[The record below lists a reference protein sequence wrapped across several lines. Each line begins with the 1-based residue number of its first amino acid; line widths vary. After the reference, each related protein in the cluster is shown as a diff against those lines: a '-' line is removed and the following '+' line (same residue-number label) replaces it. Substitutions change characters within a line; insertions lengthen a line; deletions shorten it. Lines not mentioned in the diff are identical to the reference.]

1 MKKRI
6 LTGITTTGTPHIG
19 NYLGAIKPAL
29 ELAKDYDES
38 FYFLADYHAIIKNS
52 KSDEVSNSVKHV
64 ALAWLSS
71 GLDPNKSFF
80 YRQSDVHEILELSW
94 ILNCVT
100 AKGLMN
106 RSHAYKAATSINT
119 DDEDKGITMGLF
131 SYPVLM
137 AADILMFNA
146 THVPVGA
153 DQIQH
158 IEMTRDIAG
167 RFNHL
172 YKKTFVLPEAIIQ
185 SSKETVP
192 GLDGQKMSK
201 SYGNIIPL
209 LSTEKQLK
217 KSISKIVTNSLEPGD
232 PKDSSNCTVFALYKY
247 FATKQMIDELKDDYK
262 NGISWGDAKNKLF
275 EVVNNTV
282 RPIRESYETL
292 LEDRD
297 LINDLLSDGSNKV
310 RPIAKELLDSIRS
323 SVGIN
328 KISDIRTW
336 TDKEMFIQFGD
347 SGLRIAKLARA
358 EDNRP
363 VKSYKKRKSI
373 SSETTFNNDIS
384 SLDTLSNILWKVSL
398 ATSDRCKSLNLAGY
412 TITLKLKTS
421 NFKTITRR
429 RTLPQVT
436 QLADTIFN
444 TCLTLLEGEAKDQ
457 KFRLIGV
464 SLSNLSKPLGDH
476 GILLDPMA
484 LKRGKAERVTD
495 SIRSKYGRNSLIK
508 GRQFKL

>member
-80 YRQSDVHEILELSW
+80 YRQSDVPEILELSW

-209 LSTEKQLK
+209 LST
-217 KSISKIVTNSLEPGD
+217 
-232 PKDSSNCTVFALYKY
+232 
-247 FATKQMIDELKDDYK
+247 
-262 NGISWGDAKNKLF
+262 
-275 EVVNNTV
+275 
-282 RPIRESYETL
+282 
-292 LEDRD
+292 
-297 LINDLLSDGSNKV
+297 
-310 RPIAKELLDSIRS
+310 
-323 SVGIN
+323 
-328 KISDIRTW
+328 
-336 TDKEMFIQFGD
+336 
-347 SGLRIAKLARA
+347 
-358 EDNRP
+358 
-363 VKSYKKRKSI
+363 
-373 SSETTFNNDIS
+373 
-384 SLDTLSNILWKVSL
+384 
-398 ATSDRCKSLNLAGY
+398 
-412 TITLKLKTS
+412 
-421 NFKTITRR
+421 
-429 RTLPQVT
+429 
-436 QLADTIFN
+436 
-444 TCLTLLEGEAKDQ
+444 
-457 KFRLIGV
+457 
-464 SLSNLSKPLGDH
+464 
-476 GILLDPMA
+476 
-484 LKRGKAERVTD
+484 
-495 SIRSKYGRNSLIK
+495 
-508 GRQFKL
+508 

>member
-29 ELAKDYDES
+29 ELAKEYDES

-52 KSDEVSNSVKHV
+52 KSTEVTDSVKNV
-64 ALAWLSS
+64 ALAWLAS
-71 GLDPNKSFF
+71 GLNPNKSFF
-80 YRQSDVHEILELSW
+80 YRQSDVPEILELSW
-94 ILNCVT
+94 VLNCVT

-106 RSHAYKAATSINT
+106 RSHAYKAATTLNK

-131 SYPVLM
+131 SYPILM

-172 YKKTFVLPEAIIQ
+172 YKKTFILPEAIIQ
-185 SSKETVP
+185 STNETVP
-192 GLDGQKMSK
+192 GIDGQKMSK

-217 KSISKIVTNSLEPGD
+217 KSIAKIVTNSLEPGD

-247 FATKQMIDELKDDYK
+247 FASKSMIDELCDDYK

-275 EVVNNTV
+275 EVVNNEIT
-282 RPIRESYETL
+282 PIRESYEKL
-292 LEDRD
+292 QEDKD
-297 LINDLLSDGSNKV
+297 FINDLLSDGSNKV

-328 KISDIRTW
+328 KIS
-336 TDKEMFIQFGD
+336 
-347 SGLRIAKLARA
+347 
-358 EDNRP
+358 
-363 VKSYKKRKSI
+363 
-373 SSETTFNNDIS
+373 
-384 SLDTLSNILWKVSL
+384 
-398 ATSDRCKSLNLAGY
+398 
-412 TITLKLKTS
+412 
-421 NFKTITRR
+421 
-429 RTLPQVT
+429 
-436 QLADTIFN
+436 
-444 TCLTLLEGEAKDQ
+444 
-457 KFRLIGV
+457 
-464 SLSNLSKPLGDH
+464 
-476 GILLDPMA
+476 
-484 LKRGKAERVTD
+484 
-495 SIRSKYGRNSLIK
+495 
-508 GRQFKL
+508 

>member
-29 ELAKDYDES
+29 ELAKEYDES

-52 KSDEVSNSVKHV
+52 KSTEVTDSVKNV
-64 ALAWLSS
+64 ALAWLAS
-71 GLDPNKSFF
+71 GLNPNKSFF
-80 YRQSDVHEILELSW
+80 YRQSDVPEILELSW
-94 ILNCVT
+94 VLNCVT

-106 RSHAYKAATSINT
+106 RSHAYKAATTLNK

-131 SYPVLM
+131 SYPILM

-172 YKKTFVLPEAIIQ
+172 YKKTFILPEAIIQ
-185 SSKETVP
+185 STNETVP
-192 GLDGQKMSK
+192 GIDGQKMSK

-217 KSISKIVTNSLEPGD
+217 KSIAKIVTNSLEPGD

-247 FATKQMIDELKDDYK
+247 FASKPMVDEFCDDYK
-262 NGISWGDAKNKLF
+262 RGISWGDAKNKLF
-275 EVVNNTV
+275 EVVNNEIT
-282 RPIRESYETL
+282 PIRESYEKL
-292 LEDRD
+292 QEDKD
-297 LINDLLSDGSNKV
+297 FINDLLSDGSNKV

-328 KISDIRTW
+328 KIS
-336 TDKEMFIQFGD
+336 
-347 SGLRIAKLARA
+347 
-358 EDNRP
+358 
-363 VKSYKKRKSI
+363 
-373 SSETTFNNDIS
+373 
-384 SLDTLSNILWKVSL
+384 
-398 ATSDRCKSLNLAGY
+398 
-412 TITLKLKTS
+412 
-421 NFKTITRR
+421 
-429 RTLPQVT
+429 
-436 QLADTIFN
+436 
-444 TCLTLLEGEAKDQ
+444 
-457 KFRLIGV
+457 
-464 SLSNLSKPLGDH
+464 
-476 GILLDPMA
+476 
-484 LKRGKAERVTD
+484 
-495 SIRSKYGRNSLIK
+495 
-508 GRQFKL
+508 

>member
-29 ELAKDYDES
+29 ELAKEYDES

-52 KSDEVSNSVKHV
+52 KSTEVTDSVKNV
-64 ALAWLSS
+64 ALAWLAS
-71 GLDPNKSFF
+71 GLNPNESFF
-80 YRQSDVHEILELSW
+80 YRQSDVPEILELSW
-94 ILNCVT
+94 VLNCVT

-106 RSHAYKAATSINT
+106 RSHAYKAATNLNK

-131 SYPVLM
+131 SYPILM

-172 YKKTFVLPEAIIQ
+172 YKKTFILPEAIIQ
-185 SSKETVP
+185 STNETVP
-192 GLDGQKMSK
+192 GIDGQKMSK

-217 KSISKIVTNSLEPGD
+217 KSVAKIVTNSLEPGD

-247 FATKQMIDELKDDYK
+247 FASKPMVDELCDDYK
-262 NGISWGDAKNKLF
+262 KGISWGDAKNKLF
-275 EVVNNTV
+275 EVVNNEIT
-282 RPIRESYETL
+282 PIRESYEKL
-292 LEDRD
+292 QEDKD
-297 LINDLLSDGSNKV
+297 FINDLLSDGSNKV

-328 KISDIRTW
+328 KIS
-336 TDKEMFIQFGD
+336 
-347 SGLRIAKLARA
+347 
-358 EDNRP
+358 
-363 VKSYKKRKSI
+363 
-373 SSETTFNNDIS
+373 
-384 SLDTLSNILWKVSL
+384 
-398 ATSDRCKSLNLAGY
+398 
-412 TITLKLKTS
+412 
-421 NFKTITRR
+421 
-429 RTLPQVT
+429 
-436 QLADTIFN
+436 
-444 TCLTLLEGEAKDQ
+444 
-457 KFRLIGV
+457 
-464 SLSNLSKPLGDH
+464 
-476 GILLDPMA
+476 
-484 LKRGKAERVTD
+484 
-495 SIRSKYGRNSLIK
+495 
-508 GRQFKL
+508 

>member
-29 ELAKDYDES
+29 ELAKEYDES

-52 KSDEVSNSVKHV
+52 KSTEITDSVKNV
-64 ALAWLSS
+64 ALAWLAS
-71 GLDPNKSFF
+71 GLNPNKSFF
-80 YRQSDVHEILELSW
+80 YRQSDVPEILELSW
-94 ILNCVT
+94 VLNCVT

-106 RSHAYKAATSINT
+106 RSHAYKAATTLNK

-131 SYPVLM
+131 SYPILM

-172 YKKTFVLPEAIIQ
+172 YKKTFILPEAIIQ
-185 SSKETVP
+185 STNETVP
-192 GLDGQKMSK
+192 GIDGQKMSK

-217 KSISKIVTNSLEPGD
+217 KSIAKIVTNSLEPGD

-247 FATKQMIDELKDDYK
+247 FASKPMIDELYDDYK
-262 NGISWGDAKNKLF
+262 KGISWGDAKNKLF
-275 EVVNNTV
+275 EVVNNEIT
-282 RPIRESYETL
+282 PIRESYEKL
-292 LEDRD
+292 QEDKD
-297 LINDLLSDGSNKV
+297 FINDLLSDGSNKV

-328 KISDIRTW
+328 KIS
-336 TDKEMFIQFGD
+336 
-347 SGLRIAKLARA
+347 
-358 EDNRP
+358 
-363 VKSYKKRKSI
+363 
-373 SSETTFNNDIS
+373 
-384 SLDTLSNILWKVSL
+384 
-398 ATSDRCKSLNLAGY
+398 
-412 TITLKLKTS
+412 
-421 NFKTITRR
+421 
-429 RTLPQVT
+429 
-436 QLADTIFN
+436 
-444 TCLTLLEGEAKDQ
+444 
-457 KFRLIGV
+457 
-464 SLSNLSKPLGDH
+464 
-476 GILLDPMA
+476 
-484 LKRGKAERVTD
+484 
-495 SIRSKYGRNSLIK
+495 
-508 GRQFKL
+508 